1 MSEVNQQE
9 IWVFTVGEP
18 SEAIRREIEM
28 LKMVYPTYRVN
39 VLKIKP
45 DKVDWVMSYVGYPP
59 EEVPPMIRSAVKVLA
74 KYNIKHVRQ
83 LPAVGIQWPN
93 GFIKVC
99 EGEAAVVDCLR
110 ELYAKRARKLGLL
123 LEE

>member
-1 MSEVNQQE
+1 MNRQE
-9 IWVFTVGEP
+9 IWVFVEGEP

-45 DKVDWVMSYVGYPP
+45 DKVSWVMSYVGYPP
-59 EEVPPMIRSAVKVLA
+59 AEVPPMIRSAVNLLT
-74 KYNIKHVRQ
+74 KYNVRQ

-93 GFIKVC
+93 GFTKTCV
-99 EGEAAVVDCLR
+99 GEAQVIECLR
-110 ELYAKRARKLGLL
+110 ELYAKRARKMGLL